1 MRILQKYEHQKG
13 NLAQKHRYG
22 LMGNAVHSFSSFSG
36 SHNREAFSSLHTLAL
51 RLSAISRRSLG
62 GLAGRATVEMAVG
75 VVALALC
82 VVMAGSGDLVSRG

>member
-1 MRILQKYEHQKG
+1 MFMCTC
-13 NLAQKHRYG
+13 AFKH
-22 LMGNAVHSFSSFSG
+22 LLLHEPVLNSNSNSHSSFSG

-82 VVMAGSGDLVSRG
+82 VVMAGSGDLVSRV